1 MRSYISKMDLLFI
14 STSIYQVWL
23 TLPVQG
29 QVPAHLGDAPEI
41 PCLEASI

>member
-1 MRSYISKMDLLFI
+1 MTSYISKMDLQII

-29 QVPAHLGDAPEI
+29 QVPSHLGDAPEI
-41 PCLEASI
+41 PCLEARI